1 MGQHHHPRR
10 ADRRALRHVRRR
22 ARPDLRRDAA
32 RQHRPR
38 RSDRAGRLHRAD
50 DDRHA
55 RPQPAARHH
64 DRGADHGGDRLWP
77 SARVAQPHARRRRA
91 AATAGDLRALR
102 HHPER
107 AARALHRRQPPAQ
120 GRRDRSRELS
130 ADGRRVDRRASVA
143 AIRRR
148 RCRHR
153 RAATPVLPHGA
164 RPRLSGDVGRS
175 VGGSIDG
182 PRQPS
187 YLCACH
193 GAFARRHRGGRRLPR
208 RAHQLRSGDRT
219 RAADLRL
226 RGRHH
231 RRPRQH
237 VGHARGRHHPRRV
250 AGDRRADQSG
260 LAALGR
266 ASCVSHHSGGAAR
279 RPVPEGAGMTA
290 SFHVEH
296 ATRASRIGTAA
307 FAVAVVLLAAAPA
320 WGGRDDL
327 RLLSEIYAYVALASL
342 WNLLAGY
349 AGLVSVGQQAYVGL
363 GGYVLFASTIEA
375 GVHPLLAVPVAGAVA
390 AVVALPVAGLLF
402 RLRGHYF
409 AIGTW
414 VVAEVFRL
422 VASQIS
428 ALGGGSGTSL
438 PAAIVTEMASSRQMR
453 EFLIYWL
460 ALALVVVVLAA
471 IVLLL
476 RSRYGLALTAI
487 RDNELAARSNGVD
500 VTRTKLVVYVL
511 TAFGT
516 AMVGALIFLQ
526 KLRISPDTAFS
537 VNDWTAFVIFIT
549 VIGGIGRVEG
559 PIIGTIVFFALR
571 QTLADLGTIYLIM
584 LGVVAIAV
592 MLLAPKGIWG
602 FFAERFGWQL
612 LPLERRLRFAAEAGA
627 AILHLHARNAKD
639 GRPTGDPAVFMQFLP
654 RIKQSTDAVINITTG
669 GSPTMAVEERLAGVM
684 KLSPEM
690 CSLNMGSMNFGLYP
704 MVARYKTWKY
714 DWEESYLTGTKE
726 TIFRNTSADIEKI
739 SKLMGEGH
747 GTKFEHECYD
757 VGHLYN
763 LAHCVDKGWFK
774 PPIFLQLLFGI
785 LGGIGADMDNLM
797 FMKRTAD
804 KLFGDDYSWSVL
816 GAGRHQMPFATQA
829 VMMGGNVRVG
839 LEDSLYSGRGKLAQ
853 SNAEQVAKARRLI
866 EELGFQVA
874 TPKDARAM
882 LGLKGP
888 DRTKF

>member
-1 MGQHHHPRR
+1 MGQHHRPRR

-22 ARPDLRRDAA
+22 ACPDLRRDAA

-38 RSDRAGRLHRAD
+38 RSDRARRLYRVD

-55 RPQPAARHH
+55 RPQPVARHH
-64 DRGADHGGDRLWP
+64 DRGAGHGGDRLWP
-77 SARVAQPHARRRRA
+77 SARAAQPHARRRC
-91 AATAGDLRALR
+91 AATAAGDVRAFR

-107 AARALHRRQPPAQ
+107 AARTLHRRQPPPQ
-120 GRRDRSRELS
+120 CRFDRGRELS
-130 ADGRRVDRRASVA
+130 ADGRRVDRRAPSA

-148 RCRHR
+148 RCCHR
-153 RAATPVLPHGA
+153 RTATPLLPHGA
-164 RPRLSGDVGRS
+164 RPRLSRDIGRS
-175 VGGSIDG
+175 VGGAIDG

-187 YLCACH
+187 YLRARD

-219 RAADLRL
+219 RAPDLRL
-226 RGRHH
+226 RSRHH

-266 ASCVSHHSGGAAR
+266 ASCVSPHSGGAAR
-279 RPVPEGAGMTA
+279 GPVPEGAGMTA

-307 FAVAVVLLAAAPA
+307 FAVAIVLLAAAPA

-327 RLLSEIYAYVALASL
+327 RLLAEIYAYVALASL

-375 GVHPLLAVPVAGAVA
+375 GVHPLLAVPVAG
-390 AVVALPVAGLLF
+390 LLF

-422 VASQIS
+422 IASQIS
-428 ALGGGSGTSL
+428 ALGGGSGISL
-438 PAAIVTEMASSRQMR
+438 PAAIVTEMAPSRQMR

-559 PIIGTIVFFALR
+559 PIIGTVVFIVLR
-571 QTLADLGTIYLIM
+571 QTLADLGSLYLLM
-584 LGVVAIAV
+584 LGAVAIAV

-602 FFAERFGWQL
+602 FLAERFGWQL
-612 LPLERRLRFAAEAGA
+612 LPLERRLRFA
-627 AILHLHARNAKD
+627 
-639 GRPTGDPAVFMQFLP
+639 
-654 RIKQSTDAVINITTG
+654 S
-669 GSPTMAVEERLAGVM
+669 
-684 KLSPEM
+684 
-690 CSLNMGSMNFGLYP
+690 
-704 MVARYKTWKY
+704 
-714 DWEESYLTGTKE
+714 
-726 TIFRNTSADIEKI
+726 
-739 SKLMGEGH
+739 
-747 GTKFEHECYD
+747 
-757 VGHLYN
+757 
-763 LAHCVDKGWFK
+763 
-774 PPIFLQLLFGI
+774 
-785 LGGIGADMDNLM
+785 
-797 FMKRTAD
+797 
-804 KLFGDDYSWSVL
+804 
-816 GAGRHQMPFATQA
+816 
-829 VMMGGNVRVG
+829 
-839 LEDSLYSGRGKLAQ
+839 
-853 SNAEQVAKARRLI
+853 
-866 EELGFQVA
+866 
-874 TPKDARAM
+874 DAR
-882 LGLKGP
+882 
-888 DRTKF
+888 TT